1 MDVIYQAVLEKCISI
16 YEEFRNSEELQGN
29 IYGMFPKCV
38 QITQFKTI
46 HGKTKLS
53 NKKENIQ
60 FWKYENTELKSV
72 EVIRDSTLF
81 LRDGMF
87 YDVAS
92 FSFEIEEEKVILE
105 YIFGPR
111 FGRGLEFK
119 IRHENNRILL
129 GDEKHIWVS

>member
-1 MDVIYQAVLEKCISI
+1 MELICQAVLEKCISL
-16 YEEFRNSEELQGN
+16 YEEFRNTEGLQEN
-29 IYGMFPKCV
+29 IYGVFPKCV

-46 HGKTKLS
+46 HGKTRLS
-53 NKKENIQ
+53 NKIENIQ

-72 EVIRDSTLF
+72 EIIRDSTLF
-81 LRDGMF
+81 IRDGMF

-92 FSFEIEEEKVILE
+92 FSFEIEEEKVIIG

-119 IRHENNRILL
+119 IRYENNRILL
-129 GDEKHIWVS
+129 CDEKHIWVS

>member
-1 MDVIYQAVLEKCISI
+1 MDLICQAALEKCISI
-16 YEEFRNSEELQGN
+16 YEEFRNTEGLQES
-29 IYGMFPKCV
+29 IYGVFPKCV

-46 HGKTKLS
+46 LGKTKLS

-60 FWKYENTELKSV
+60 FWKYENAELKSV
-72 EVIRDSTLF
+72 EIIRDSTLF
-81 LRDGMF
+81 IRDGMF

-92 FSFEIEEEKVILE
+92 FSFEIEEEKVIIE

-119 IRHENNRILL
+119 IEYENNHVLL
-129 GDEKHIWVS
+129 GNEKHIWVS